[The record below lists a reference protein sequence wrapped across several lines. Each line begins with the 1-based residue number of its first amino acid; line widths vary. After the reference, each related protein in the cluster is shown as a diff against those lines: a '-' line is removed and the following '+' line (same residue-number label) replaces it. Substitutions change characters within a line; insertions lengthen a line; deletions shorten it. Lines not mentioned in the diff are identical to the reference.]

1 MKKGKNNKSKTPVPP
16 TQTAD
21 DQPSKKMLMLQKKMG
36 KIGKWNL
43 NATIAVTQDDK
54 STNEQEPPHM
64 EEIPKISL
72 INQN

>member
-16 TQTAD
+16 TQTPD
-21 DQPSKKMLMLQKKMG
+21 DQPSAKMLKLQKKMG

-43 NATIAVTQDDK
+43 NATIAIPQDDK

>member
-1 MKKGKNNKSKTPVPP
+1 
-16 TQTAD
+16 
-21 DQPSKKMLMLQKKMG
+21 MG

-43 NATIAVTQDDK
+43 NATIAIPQDDK